1 MKPLKKFSIEW
12 LVLSLAALA
21 LGVLPARAAGEIVVA
36 NRYLL
41 ANQTSHAHLYL
52 YREDGKLLRQL
63 TRDNSG
69 QDKDPIFSPD
79 GKTIV
84 WTRESPHGKK
94 QFWSIRPRGDGAHRL
109 QAAPAWYKTA
119 RNSNYFT
126 NADANRAGEKFSVES
141 KDRAPRVR
149 TPDGKIELVLRED
162 PADENDQWDGAGHG
176 AHYLWRDL
184 KSGQETPFGKLPG
197 FFGVFGLLHSNQNP
211 QQRFLWED
219 RLHLAFFDLHLDST
233 NGDTIFAL
241 DLLRKRL
248 VRLSPNWAAPIPLPG
263 QSAFLTWTENRYV
276 PIPKTRKT
284 ANCRFV
290 ERYDE
295 NLHRV
300 RYARTNC
307 TVCYGASLYRP
318 GQTPRVITI
327 RSSESS

>member
-1 MKPLKKFSIEW
+1 VRNFSIGKS
-12 LVLSLAALA
+12 VLA
-21 LGVLPARAAGEIVVA
+21 LGVLLITGVLPARAAGEIVVA

-41 ANQTSHAHLYL
+41 ANKTSHAHLYL

-84 WTRESPHGKK
+84 WTRELPRNQK
-94 QFWSIRPRGDGAHRL
+94 QFWSIRPRGDGARRL
-109 QAAPAWYKTA
+109 KAAPAWYKNA
-119 RNSNYFT
+119 RTSNYFT
-126 NADANRAGEKFSVES
+126 NGDANRAGENFSAEP
-141 KDRAPRVR
+141 KERAPRVR

-162 PADENDQWDGAGHG
+162 PADENDQWDGKGHG
-176 AHYLWRDL
+176 AHYVLRDL
-184 KSGQETPFGKLPG
+184 ESGQETLFGKLPG
-197 FFGVFGLLHSNQNP
+197 FFGVFNLLHADQKAT
-211 QQRFLWED
+211 RFLWEKN
-219 RLHLAFFDLHLDST
+219 LHLAFFDLHLDST
-233 NGDTIFAL
+233 NGDTVFAL
-241 DLLRKRL
+241 DLLKKRL

-276 PIPKTRKT
+276 PIPKTKKT

-290 ERYDE
+290 ERFDE
-295 NLHRV
+295 SLQRV

-327 RSSESS
+327 RSNESS